1 MLIVY
6 KVNVNCSFELFQGR
20 FLHLGA
26 MHYGTA
32 LSTTYSVTTWIRSS
46 VFQSVL
52 AGKGYNDQVQLANK
66 TLELV
71 LLLNFCP
78 PLWLDPDLKN
88 LTLKQRAS
96 ETQDMQKHLCPSC
109 CPRQYTNSDL
119 HCFFGLTF
127 DKGELRYCG
136 MQRGWTWF
144 KTAVPCTQ
152 RVSTDAAQQRIE
164 QTPVYQ

>member
-1 MLIVY
+1 MLIVLS
-6 KVNVNCSFELFQGR
+6 SFFRGDSFILVQCIMGQRRLLPTLWPLE
-20 FLHLGA
+20 
-26 MHYGTA
+26 
-32 LSTTYSVTTWIRSS
+32 SVSS

-52 AGKGYNDQVQLANK
+52 AGKGYNEQIQSVNK
-66 TLELV
+66 TLEFV

-88 LTLKQRAS
+88 LTLEQRAS

-119 HCFFGLTF
+119 HRFFGLTF

-152 RVSTDAAQQRIE
+152 RAGTDAAQQRIE
-164 QTPVYQ
+164 QTPIYQ